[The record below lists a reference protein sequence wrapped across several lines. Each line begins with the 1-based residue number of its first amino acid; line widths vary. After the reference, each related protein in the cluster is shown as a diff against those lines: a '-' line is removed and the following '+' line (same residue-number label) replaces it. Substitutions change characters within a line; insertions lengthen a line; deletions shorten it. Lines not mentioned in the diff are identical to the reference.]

1 MQWSR
6 YLQAEARRKAL
17 EVLWLNLD
25 ETNKTNPQYDP
36 KTNPQTDPK
45 TSPQNDP
52 KTSPQNDPKNQFKK
66 LNGFTV
72 GLFSFE
78 ARLGPEVGA
87 SFGPH
92 V

>member
-36 KTNPQTDPK
+36 KT
-45 TSPQNDP
+45 SPQNDP

-66 LNGFTV
+66 PNGFTV
-72 GLFSFE
+72 GLFSFDS
-78 ARLGPEVGA
+78 RLGPEVGA